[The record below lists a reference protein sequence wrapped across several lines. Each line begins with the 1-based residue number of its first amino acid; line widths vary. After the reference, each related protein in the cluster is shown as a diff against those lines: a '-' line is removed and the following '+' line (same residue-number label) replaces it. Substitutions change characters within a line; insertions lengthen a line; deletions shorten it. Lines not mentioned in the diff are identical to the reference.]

1 MKNYLVF
8 IGEDYYPNGGME
20 DFKEDFNTLDE
31 AKQCIEDYIECDV
44 NLDKHDFWYHV
55 YSIEDK
61 AIVYK
66 S

>member
-8 IGEDYYPNGGME
+8 IGEHYYPNGGME
-20 DFKEDFNTLDE
+20 DFIEHFDTLDE
-31 AKQCIEDYIECDV
+31 AKQHIEDYIECHV
-44 NLDKHDFWYHV
+44 NLDKCDFWYHV

>member
-8 IGEDYYPNGGME
+8 IGEHYYPNGGME
-20 DFKEDFNTLDE
+20 DFIEHFDTIDE
-31 AKQCIEDYIECDV
+31 AKQCIEDYIECHV
-44 NLDKHDFWYHV
+44 NLDKSDFWYHV